1 MPLPFNFDVNKY
13 PSLPKLHGLFVT
25 GTDTGVGKTL
35 VAGAIARRLRQL
47 GRRVEVFKPVATG
60 CPRKAGLGLVSEDAE
75 FLAACAES
83 RRTLAEIAPVC
94 YATAVAPNVA
104 AMRERR
110 PVDLQTIFDAYSSLA
125 NSLSGGSSFRG
136 EPQASPSFIDAV
148 IVEGVGGLLCP
159 ITDDFWVIHF
169 AKMTALP
176 LVIVARP
183 GLGTINHTLLTLHA
197 ARTAGLNVAGVVVN
211 DYLLEPPYDLP
222 LPTTSPRRQG
232 KSSRPSEP
240 PFRDDTDIAMFHN
253 PQEIAARGKVNVLA
267 VVPHEQQN
275 SVQQAT
281 IGPDTEFNIAQV
293 LWVRMMEQ
301 GDVPPRDPG
310 WASAQPSKPTRK
322 S

>member
-1 MPLPFNFDVNKY
+1 MTKTFDFDVDKY
-13 PSLPKLHGLFVT
+13 PTLPRLRGLFVT

-35 VAGAIARRLRQL
+35 IAGAIARRLRQR

-60 CPRKAGLGLVSEDAE
+60 CRRESGRGLVSEDAE

-83 RRTLAEIAPVC
+83 RRTLAEIVPVR

-104 AMRERR
+104 AMREHR
-110 PVDLQTIFDAYSSLA
+110 PVDLQAIFDAYASL
-125 NSLSGGSSFRG
+125 GGSFNG
-136 EPQASPSFIDAV
+136 EPTTHPTDAV

-159 ITDDFWVIHF
+159 IADDFWVIHF

-183 GLGTINHTLLTLHA
+183 GLGTVNHTLLTLHA
-197 ARTAGLNVAGVVVN
+197 ARTAGLNVAGVVIN

-222 LPTTSPRRQG
+222 LSTTSRRR
-232 KSSRPSEP
+232 KSESSRPSEP
-240 PFRDDTDIAMFHN
+240 PLRDDTDIAMFYN
-253 PQEIAARGKVNVLA
+253 PQEIAARGKVDVLA
-267 VVPHEQQN
+267 IVPHENQN

-293 LWVRMMEQ
+293 PWEDMMDPSDMPQ
-301 GDVPPRDPG
+301 RNPNRD
-310 WASAQPSKPTRK
+310 STQP
-322 S
+322 